1 VHWSR
6 LDILCLLAASAFPAE
21 AARVIAA
28 GRISADARDS
38 EGETLG
44 GIGSAIETTPDGVVM
59 LSDRGPGD
67 GTMDYRPRLQFF
79 RVTREGGKLGFK
91 PERALVLRDS
101 NGRAFTGL
109 FPDLPQDQPPQRRDE
124 RMCLD
129 PEGLAI
135 GLKGSFFISEE
146 YMPSV
151 REFDAQGRFVRR
163 FETPDEVVP
172 RGASGADVATDE
184 ADALTSGRQPNRGF
198 EGLAILPDGRLAAV
212 LQSGLTQDG
221 GRKAGFTRLYL
232 FDPARGRATGSY
244 RVDFPDAA
252 ELDAA
257 APPGKTLEAKH
268 LVISALAALPDGRL
282 LALERENFG
291 SDGSGK
297 HGPARWKAVVLLD
310 LAGAGNILEGGSTPV
325 RRTVLFNLAAL
336 DTASSGLPR
345 EELPAKWEGLAV
357 AGIEGDRLRLLLS
370 SDNDFL
376 TPRLHLRDESGSAR
390 EVEFPR
396 AERAQDTWILEVETT
411 LPPVTHSTPRNT

>member
-1 VHWSR
+1 M
-6 LDILCLLAASAFPAE
+6 
-21 AARVIAA
+21 IAA
-28 GRISADARDS
+28 GRIPADAQDV
-38 EGETLG
+38 EGETIG
-44 GIGSAIETTPDGVVM
+44 GIGSAVEVVPGGVVM

-79 RVTREGGKLGFK
+79 GLGRDGGKLNLSL
-91 PERALVLRDS
+91 ERTLILQDS
-101 NGRAFTGL
+101 SGRAFTGL
-109 FPDLPQDQPPQRRDE
+109 FPELPPELPPQRSDG

-135 GLKGSFFISEE
+135 GPKGNFFVSEE
-146 YMPSV
+146 YLPSV

-163 FETPDEVVP
+163 FEAPDEVVP
-172 RGASGADVATDE
+172 RGASGVNVATDE

-198 EGLAILPDGRLAAV
+198 EGLAMLPDGQLAAV

-221 GRKAGFTRLYL
+221 GRKAGFTKLYL
-232 FDPARGRATGSY
+232 FDPARGRATAAY

-252 ELDAA
+252 EIDAA
-257 APPGKTLEAKH
+257 SPAGKKLEAKH
-268 LVISALAALPDGRL
+268 FVISALAALPDGRL

-291 SDGSGK
+291 ADGSSK

-310 LAGAGNILEGGSTPV
+310 LSGAGNMLEGGSTPV
-325 RRTVLFNLAAL
+325 RRTALFNLAAL

-357 AGIEGDRLRLLLS
+357 AGIEGDQVRLLLS

-376 TPRLHLRDESGSAR
+376 TPRLHLRDESGAAR

-411 LPPVTHSTPRNT
+411 LPPVAPSTPRNT